1 LQDTCF
7 YISPGCTPYVQVI
20 EDIILCAG
28 GQVEKKR
35 RAVAYIQE
43 QNKAKPNSYILLAD
57 TNDLH
62 LLVDAINANLGM
74 TPSNFERFPIIQKI
88 LFRHLLIRDGLL
100 KHF

>member
-20 EDIILCAG
+20 EDIISCAG

-35 RAVAYIQE
+35 RPVAYIQE

-62 LLVDAINANLGM
+62 LLVDAINANIG
-74 TPSNFERFPIIQKI
+74 TVDIQAEK
-88 LFRHLLIRDGLL
+88 
-100 KHF
+100 